1 MNHYLLAKEPEKITS
16 FANSIPSKCFKF
28 ASRRLESSLAHWVK
42 CTYRKL
48 RSVLGML
55 QKNSWCAR
63 GGHKLHLFQQ
73 HHFTFNVCKIVA
85 NNYSKEQGLE
95 MDQERGKL

>member
-1 MNHYLLAKEPEKITS
+1 
-16 FANSIPSKCFKF
+16 
-28 ASRRLESSLAHWVK
+28 
-42 CTYRKL
+42 
-48 RSVLGML
+48 ML

-85 NNYSKEQGLE
+85 NTYSKEQGLK
-95 MDQERGKL
+95 MDQDRGKH